1 MSTEFKNPILVYPIE
16 LLEQA
21 IYAAAHQN
29 HEQDKKIAEV
39 GETIKLT
46 DEHLAEARHLL
57 TSKEMDYANYV
68 PEDENLPVIVM
79 LNSYLA
85 RGRHT
90 VKRLSNI
97 PFNELQLGDKLISN
111 KNTPG
116 KITGLTPIEESW
128 RQEGDQITIIW
139 DNGKTSNLWHF
150 QCQYV
155 QYVGKE

>member
-1 MSTEFKNPILVYPIE
+1 MQVTFKNPILVYPSE

-21 IYAAAHQN
+21 VYAAAHQN

-57 TSKEMDYANYV
+57 TSEEMDYANYV
-68 PEDENLPVIVM
+68 PEDENLPVIMM
-79 LNSYLA
+79 LNSSLA
-85 RGRHT
+85 KNQIA
-90 VKRLSNI
+90 VKRLFDI
-97 PFNELQLGDKLISN
+97 PFNELQLGNKVISM
-111 KNTPG
+111 KNTSG

>member
-1 MSTEFKNPILVYPIE
+1 MQVTFKNPILVYPIE